1 MNLEKISENR
11 SFKGNQ
17 YIYKHDSDTTKTEM
31 KFSIYIPD
39 HQDGEKLPVL
49 WFLSGLTCTEENF
62 THKAGAQCYASEH
75 KIIIIAPDTSPRG
88 ANIAGED
95 DAYDFGSGA
104 GFYLDATQEPWS
116 KNYNMFQY
124 ITQELPETVF
134 SHFPADESRQGITG
148 HSMGGHGAL
157 TIALKL
163 PAVYK
168 SVSAFAPI
176 VAPSQAPW
184 GIKALTGYL
193 GEDKNKWLKYDAV
206 SLINNGHKISEIFV
220 DQGDKDNFLTEQLK
234 PELLKKACD
243 DAGIPLIL
251 RMQKGFDHS
260 YFFISTFIGEHIAYH
275 ANKLKK

>member
-17 YIYKHDSDTTKTEM
+17 YIYKHDSETTKTEM
-31 KFSIYIPD
+31 NFSIYIPD
-39 HQDGEKLPVL
+39 HEAGEKLPVL

-62 THKAGAQCYASEH
+62 THKAGAQRYAN
-75 KIIIIAPDTSPRG
+75 TSPRG

-95 DAYDFGSGA
+95 DDYDFGSGA
-104 GFYLDATQEPWS
+104 GFYLDATQAPWS

-124 ITQELPETVF
+124 ITQELPEAVF
-134 SHFPADESRQGITG
+134 SHFPADEERQGITG

-163 PAVYK
+163 PTVYK

-176 VAPSQAPW
+176 VAPSQVPW
-184 GIKALTGYL
+184 GKKALKGYL
-193 GEDKNKWLKYDAV
+193 GEDSSKWLKYDAV
-206 SLINNGHKISEIFV
+206 SLINHGHKISEIFV

-251 RMQKGFDHS
+251 RMQKDFDHS

-275 ANKLKK
+275 ANKLKN